1 MDRVG
6 GYLAY
11 AALCEDAEAYEDVLI
26 AMAGEADARRW
37 MELERKRAEQL
48 RGDAR

>member
-11 AALCEDAEAYEDVLI
+11 RALLEDMGALDDVLI
-26 AMAGEADARRW
+26 ALAGEADARRIA
-37 MELERKRAEQL
+37 ELEQRR
-48 RGDAR
+48 

>member
-11 AALCEDAEAYEDVLI
+11 RALCDDARAFDDVVA
-26 AMAGEADARRW
+26 AMAGEADAARLVK
-37 MELERKRAEQL
+37 LEQEAH
-48 RGDAR
+48 RGGR

>member
-11 AALCEDAEAYEDVLI
+11 VELLADGRAYDDVLI
-26 AMAGEADARRW
+26 AMQGEAEAGRLRQ
-37 MELERKRAEQL
+37 ME
-48 RGDAR
+48 GGNG

>member
-11 AALCEDAEAYEDVLI
+11 AALCDDMFAYDDVLI
-26 AMAGEADARRW
+26 AMAGEADAARIRE
-37 MELERKRAEQL
+37 MESRHGNR
-48 RGDAR
+48 

>member
-11 AALCEDAEAYEDVLI
+11 LALESDARAYDDVLI
-26 AMAGEADARRW
+26 AMAGEVDAARIRELRR
-37 MELERKRAEQL
+37 KAS
-48 RGDAR
+48 GS

>member
-11 AALCEDAEAYEDVLI
+11 VALETDALAFDDVLI
-26 AMAGEADARRW
+26 AMAGEAEASRITA
-37 MELERKRAEQL
+37 AEAKHG
-48 RGDAR
+48 R

>member
-11 AALCEDAEAYEDVLI
+11 AALCEDMLAFEDVVT
-26 AMAGEADARRW
+26 AMAGEADAARIRE
-37 MELERKRAEQL
+37 MESKHQSGHR
-48 RGDAR
+48 